1 MQPDIPGT
9 NPDFRDA
16 AAQAT
21 INRLNHSPGVA
32 LADLGESGCL
42 WIPGGRRVQYLIEIP
57 TLLLSL
63 STLLCGIVVL
73 PLAWFQILR
82 PYWVALPIL
91 LVGLLVSLFF
101 RKFKSWILKL
111 YLASRPESF
120 LKTFG
125 HLPTLPVAIEDG
137 KTQKK
142 AKLIAEDDCICLLD
156 ADQRRLLIEGCC
168 CRYVICVKDVLS
180 IEPVSGYALSGA
192 RLVCRVA
199 GGDLD
204 IGLTSSGHGPLN
216 SLTQAFSP
224 ATLATGLASRLNRTL
239 FGTDA
244 ATHRQYTLPPPV
256 PVAARAPQGP
266 QPPRLS

>member
-9 NPDFRDA
+9 TADFRSA

-21 INRLNHSPGVA
+21 IARLNQSPGLA

-42 WIPGGRRVQYLIEIP
+42 LIPGGRRVQCLIEIP

-73 PLAWFQILR
+73 PLAWFKIIPPQ
-82 PYWVALPIL
+82 WALPIL
-91 LVGLLVSLFF
+91 LVGLFVSLFF
-101 RKFKSWILKL
+101 RKIKSWIVKW
-111 YLASRPESF
+111 YLASRPVSF
-120 LKTFG
+120 MKTFG
-125 HLPTLPVAIEDG
+125 DLPAIPVAIEDG

-142 AKLIAEDDCICLLD
+142 TKLIAEDDCICLLD
-156 ADQRRLLIEGCC
+156 ADQRRLLIDGCSY
-168 CRYVICVKDVLS
+168 RYVVCVKDVLS
-180 IEPVSGYALSGA
+180 VEPVSGYALSGA
-192 RLVCRVA
+192 RLICRVA
-199 GGDLD
+199 GRDLD
-204 IGLTSSGHGPLN
+204 IGLTATGHGPLN

-244 ATHRQYTLPPPV
+244 ATHRQNTLPPPV
-256 PVAARAPQGP
+256 PVAARAPVGP